1 MTRPVLALNSATTA
15 PPLGAEVPKATVPVA
30 VAPPGTL
37 PGNDTWL
44 SNVNNV
50 MSAFNVTPLKAAET
64 RTTVVAVTE
73 LVVTVKLA
81 LV

>member
-1 MTRPVLALNSATTA
+1 MALDSATTL
-15 PPLGAEVPKATVPVA
+15 PPLGAAAPNVTVPTVA
-30 VAPPGTL
+30 LPPGTL

-50 MSAFNVTPLKAAET
+50 MSAFNVTPLKVAET
-64 RTTVVAVTE
+64 LTTVVAVTE